1 MEPSQTSWVEERS
14 LLRRDPANPFLDV
27 QKRALEQFQRSGFPG
42 ARDERWRF
50 TDVSGIAN
58 GNWSTATER
67 AATSALDL
75 QLPSWRGEGLCI
87 VFVDGLF
94 QPQWSRLHSEDGAV
108 ELTPFSQLQGDLIDV
123 ISRRMKETGQIEDQ
137 PFLNLNTALM
147 DEGVVIRIAD
157 GVQLAAPVTMLYY
170 HTAGL
175 DKTYHPRNVIIMGAE
190 AQAAVIEYYHAASG
204 EHYFRNPVTD
214 IHVGDESRLRHYV
227 LQRESDS
234 AQHVSFTRST
244 QGRNSLYTRFAIDSG
259 AALAR
264 HDLVVELQ
272 GEGGEAVLD
281 GLYMPQGRQHVDHHT
296 TVRHLQPRTF
306 SRQLYKGVLNDA
318 AHAVFNGRIHVA
330 REAQKTDAIQYN
342 RNLLLSDDAVADTQP
357 QLEIF
362 ADDVRCTHGG
372 TIGQLYEDGLFYLR
386 ARGIGEE
393 TARHIMVH
401 AFAGEVTD
409 RIQDAALRDQV
420 NRWVLERLGWEE

>member
-1 MEPSQTSWVEERS
+1 MGLLQTSWVEEKS
-14 LLRRDPANPFLDV
+14 ILRRNPANPFLDV
-27 QKRALEQFQRSGFPG
+27 QNRALEQFQRSGFPD

-50 TDVSGIAN
+50 TDFSGIAS
-58 GNWSTATER
+58 GKWSTAPER
-67 AATSALDL
+67 AVTSARDL
-75 QLPSWRGEGLCI
+75 QLPSWSGEGMRI

-94 QPQWSRLHSEDGAV
+94 QPQWSRLHSGDGAI
-108 ELTPFSQLQGDLIDV
+108 ELTPFSQLQGDVIDE
-123 ISRRMKETGQIEDQ
+123 ISRRMSETDQFEDQ
-137 PFLNLNTALM
+137 PFLHLNTALM
-147 DEGVVIRIAD
+147 DEGVLIRIAD
-157 GVQLAAPVTMLYY
+157 GVQLEAPVTVLYF
-170 HTAGL
+170 HTTGP
-175 DKTYHPRNVIIMGAE
+175 DKTYHPRNIILMGVQ
-190 AQAAVIEYYHAASG
+190 AQAAVIEYYHATSG
-204 EHYFRNPVTD
+204 ERYFRNPVTD
-214 IHVGDESRLRHYV
+214 IALGDESRLRHYV
-227 LQRESDS
+227 LQRENDS

-244 QGRNSLYTRFAIDSG
+244 QGRNSLYTRFAVDFG
-259 AALAR
+259 AAMAR
-264 HDLVVELQ
+264 HDLVAELE
-272 GEGGEAVLD
+272 GEGGEAVLN
-281 GLYMPQGRQHVDHHT
+281 GLYMPQGRQHMDHHT
-296 TVRHLQPRTF
+296 TVRHLQPHTF
-306 SRQLYKGVLNDA
+306 SRQLYKGVLNDG
-318 AHAVFNGRIHVA
+318 AHGVFNGRIYVA

-409 RIQDAALRDQV
+409 RIQEAALRDQV